1 VHTPTVHPNKVRL
14 GLTVPPDA
22 TILLLE
28 SEPAMRAAL
37 HDALE
42 SAGYLVIT
50 AGDLG
55 EAVDRLAETPPD
67 LLITNPYVANMP
79 GRVAADYLRTKQ
91 HGLPVLLVAGFL
103 EDDRIEI
110 QNSVDAFY
118 TFPQPFR
125 RDELIARVKEVLQL
139 VRRKA

>member
-1 VHTPTVHPNKVRL
+1 M
-14 GLTVPPDA
+14 TVPPDA

-28 SEPAMRAAL
+28 SEPIMRAAL

-50 AGDLG
+50 AGELG
-55 EAVDRLAETPPD
+55 EAIDRLAETPAD
-67 LLITNPYVANMP
+67 LLITNPYVSNMP

-103 EDDRIEI
+103 EDERIEI
-110 QNSVDAFY
+110 QNSVEAFY
-118 TFPQPFR
+118 TFPKPFH
-125 RDELIARVKEVLQL
+125 RDELIAKVQEVLQL
-139 VRRKA
+139 VRRRA